1 MWTCFVCKMER
12 GQSGKTNAKC
22 FILLKPKRLASIAYI
37 QISLK
42 KNEGSKWPQNNEL
55 RITSANRDLFSCTC
69 ISYINIYSN
78 LQILN
83 KEDLKID

>member
-1 MWTCFVCKMER
+1 MQKFSQNTILQKKLISKTMRTCFVCKMER

-55 RITSANRDLFSCTC
+55 RITSANRDLLS
-69 ISYINIYSN
+69 
-78 LQILN
+78 
-83 KEDLKID
+83 